1 MLLSDATFHEPAS
14 TAEAADLMAQFGAGA
29 CLLAGGT
36 DVLVDVKRGRFRAA
50 HVVSLNR
57 IAALRGIVSREDGIH
72 IGALTTINQL
82 ADCPI
87 VRERFSVVLDATSK
101 MAGPQVRNMATAGGN
116 LCNANRCA
124 DLPPVFMIMGG
135 RVVLWSRAGE
145 RSLPLESFFLDQQQT
160 AIKHGEIL
168 TEIVIP
174 YPPQGLGAAFMRVGL
189 RESNAIAVAGSAAS
203 LVLDEAG
210 IVRQARIALSA
221 VAPTPRLIE
230 GAAVL
235 LAGRPLDERSLTRAA
250 AAAVEASDAITD
262 IRAQADYRRV
272 LVGSLTR
279 AALVKARERAEKA
292 RAAKQQRPTVAG
304 REMELS

>member
-1 MLLSDATFHEPAS
+1 MLLSDATFHEPA
-14 TAEAADLMAQFGAGA
+14 TLEAAADLLARFGAEA
-29 CLLAGGT
+29 VLLAGGT
-36 DVLVDVKRGRFRAA
+36 DVLVDVKRGRFGAA
-50 HVVSLNR
+50 HVVLLNR
-57 IAALRGIVSREDGIH
+57 IAALRGIASREDGIR

-87 VRERFSVVLDATSK
+87 VRERFSVVLDATGK

-124 DLPPVFMIMGG
+124 DLPPVFMVMGG
-135 RVVLWSRAGE
+135 SAVLWSRAGE
-145 RSLPLESFFLDQQQT
+145 RSLPLESFFLGQQQT
-160 AIKHGEIL
+160 AVRNGEIL

-174 YPPQGLGAAFMRVGL
+174 CPPQGFGAAFMRVGL

-210 IVRQARIALSA
+210 IVRNARIALSA
-221 VAPTPRLIE
+221 VAPTPKLIE
-230 GAAVL
+230 GAAAL
-235 LAGRPLDERSLTRAA
+235 LAGRTLDEVSLTRAA

-262 IRAQADYRRV
+262 LRAQADYRRV

-279 AALVKARERAEKA
+279 AALVKARERAERA
-292 RAAKQQRPTVAG
+292 RVIKQQRRTVAG